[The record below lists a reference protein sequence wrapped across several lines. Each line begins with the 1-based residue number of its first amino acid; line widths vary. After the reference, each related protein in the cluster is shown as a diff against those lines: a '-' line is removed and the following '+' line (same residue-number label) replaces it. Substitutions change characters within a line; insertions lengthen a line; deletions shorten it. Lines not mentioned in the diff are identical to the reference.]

1 MPSRRSI
8 PDRPESD
15 ILRTTRRAFLLSS
28 LGALASACTVVPYDG
43 PLERDIVRE
52 AAFVGKTETDFTYG
66 LVDLDAASVKVLDD
80 YFKYHPFSAT
90 FGFGSSAAGIRIGV
104 GDVLE
109 ITIFEAGPDGLFST
123 TERKQVSLPLTVQS
137 DGRISVPY
145 AGTIQAAGRTS
156 EQIRGS
162 ILAVLRE
169 RAVEPDVIVNL
180 RESVSRTVTVN
191 SGAGGSGVVP
201 LLAGN
206 ERVLDVIARAG
217 AVATPPYETVV
228 SLSRGGQTCTA
239 LLQALI
245 DKPRENIFVKPGDTI
260 FLSEDERTFAAFG
273 AVDTK
278 GLIEFNEA
286 RLSLAEAAAL
296 ARGVDAN
303 RANPKGYFVFRYE
316 REAVVQELA
325 DKHVIEAEELHALIA
340 DPHVRDKHGQL
351 PMVYRIDLS
360 SPDSLFIAKQFEM
373 RDKDIIYAARSFG
386 TDLARFLALVGQTNA
401 TVRSLVAT

>member
-1 MPSRRSI
+1 MKPSRHHNGR
-8 PDRPESD
+8 PADRP
-15 ILRTTRRAFLLSS
+15 LRTTRRTFLLGSV
-28 LGALASACTVVPYDG
+28 GMLASGCTVIPYDG
-43 PLERDIVRE
+43 PLERDIVRD
-52 AAFVGKTETDFTYG
+52 AAFVADAEASFTYG
-66 LVDLDAASVKVLDD
+66 LVDLDAVSVKALDD
-80 YFKYHPFSAT
+80 YLKYHPFSST
-90 FGFGSSAAGIRIGV
+90 FGLGSAAAGIRIGQ
-104 GDVLE
+104 GDVLDV
-109 ITIFEAGPDGLFST
+109 TIFEAGPDGLFST
-123 TERKQVSLPLTVQS
+123 TERKQVALPLTVQS

-145 AGTIQAAGRTS
+145 AGTIRAAGRTA

-191 SGAGGSGVVP
+191 SGLGGSGVIP

-206 ERVLDVIARAG
+206 ERVLDVIARAS
-217 AVATPPYETVV
+217 AVAAPPYETVV
-228 SLSRGGQTCTA
+228 SLSRGGRTCTA

-260 FLSEDERTFAAFG
+260 FLAKDERTFAAFG
-273 AVDTK
+273 AVTTK
-278 GLIEFNEA
+278 GLIPFNEP

-316 REAVVQELA
+316 RESVVRELA
-325 DKHVIEAEELHALIA
+325 DKHVIEAEELHALLA
-340 DPHVRDKHGQL
+340 DPHVRDKHGRL

-360 SPDSLFIAKQFEM
+360 APDALFIAKRFEM